1 MNDHNAPTKPVLR
14 WRTLDARI
22 ALAKYRV
29 LGDAKQL
36 VRARN
41 LAFDAGWES
50 RAHANAAPT
59 VAIPPLIA
67 DEPTLYRR
75 WLVGRIHATAEF
87 MERETWSLPCR
98 CDDSVGYQCP
108 HHFEVTK
115 LSWFLERATREV
127 TAQLQLP
134 SIR

>member
-1 MNDHNAPTKPVLR
+1 MNDHNASTKPVLR

-22 ALAKYRV
+22 ALARYRV
-29 LGDAKQL
+29 LGDAKLL

-50 RAHANAAPT
+50 RAHSIANAT
-59 VAIPPLIA
+59 IVIPPLIA

-75 WLVGRIHATAEF
+75 WLVGRIYATAEF
-87 MERETWSLPCR
+87 MESETWSLPCL

-108 HHFEVTK
+108 HHLEVTQ
-115 LSWFLERATREV
+115 LSWFMKCATRKV
-127 TAQLQLP
+127 KAQLQLP
-134 SIR
+134 PI

>member
-1 MNDHNAPTKPVLR
+1 MDDHNASTKSVPR

-29 LGDAKQL
+29 LGDAKLL

-50 RAHANAAPT
+50 RRHSHTGPII
-59 VAIPPLIA
+59 AIPPLIA

-75 WLVGRIHATAEF
+75 WLVGRIHATAEC
-87 MERETWSLPCR
+87 MESETWSLPCR

-115 LSWFLERATREV
+115 VSWFMERATREV
-127 TAQLQLP
+127 KAQLQMP
-134 SIR
+134 ST